1 MNEIEQALKR
11 IFNKHRIVLWYDDKR
26 ELRQEFEA
34 VALRDVEKIT
44 VDNNEFGVK
53 VRILREQPEQKF
65 LLYHEGPPPEDELD
79 NWLLDVQLAY
89 GQFRADQISLW
100 LHELGLGLE
109 FTDMV
114 APHTDFFQAVRRREG
129 LKEILAPHDTPRGLR
144 LKMLAV
150 CARAEPR
157 LDDILEQLLDELAAD
172 RDDKRR
178 LIHRCALDTF
188 LWDELER
195 AYGYTSD
202 APSVRDFAITLF
214 DACYAMGVGADFALN
229 SDALVFLKRWKDS
242 VRHQQAF
249 ETLSAEYADIL
260 NIAQDLETREYA
272 KLVPLDTF
280 ELIDR
285 KILSGLVRD
294 VAQQTIALS
303 DVESLI
309 RRRRRSHW
317 YPRYR
322 HEYEAVEEA
331 AAFMKQLEAVDL
343 TVTSLVAGI
352 EQYAHVWY
360 ALDQHYRKFIY
371 HQRQSGRATLL
382 EALADQVENHYTN
395 TYLLRL
401 NNDWQTAVDDAE
413 VWDSHPILSQ
423 QDFFA
428 REVQPFLDRNH
439 KVFVI
444 ISDGLRY
451 EVGEE
456 LLREIRREDR
466 YDAELDPALTLLPSY
481 TQLGMAALL
490 PHARLEITGDGGTV
504 LVDGESSVGT
514 DNRQKIL
521 ERALPGRATAIQ
533 AEDLLAMNRD
543 ESRVL
548 FREHEVVYVYHNRID
563 AIGDK
568 RDSEERV
575 FDASEDTIAELVR
588 IVKKLTNAN
597 VTNLLITAD
606 HGFIYQ
612 HQELDESDFAGQAP
626 AGAEITKHHRRFVLG
641 KGLRESASF
650 KHFTAAQVGLDGEL
664 EMLIPKSIN
673 RLRVK
678 GAGSR
683 YVHGGAS
690 LQEVVIPVLRI
701 NKKRESDVR
710 QVNVDILRGASSVIT
725 SGQLSVVFYQ
735 TEPVTDKVQSRRLR
749 AGIYT
754 QEGELI
760 SDRHELAFDITSEH
774 PRDREISRRFL
785 LTQKAAEVNNQ
796 DVVLRLEEKVPGTT
810 HYREYKTARYTL
822 RRTFTSDFDF

>member
-1 MNEIEQALKR
+1 METRTEYLRLDRELMYHYPTNTKEVLPTALGNRLRAAEQYPHTHYGLDALIVWPRLWHLLPVPVQESIASSRQALDEAVRLFGWGLLTALWGIWAWWAVPLGLGLAVAAWFRALHTAEVYGELIRTAFDLYRFALYEALRWPPPSDSDAEYEYGKQLTAYLFR
-11 IFNKHRIVLWYDDKR
+11 GLLSEPVKFVHPKNRDRIVSGTTTSASCAGNSRPWR
-26 ELRQEFEA
+26 CP
-34 VALRDVEKIT
+34 DVEKIT
-44 VDNNEFGVK
+44 VDNNEFGLK
-53 VRILREQPEQKF
+53 YRILQEQPEQKF
-65 LLYHEGPPPEDELD
+65 LLYHEGPPPEDDLD

-109 FTDMV
+109 FTDVV
-114 APHTDFFQAVRRREG
+114 APHTDFFQAARRREG
-129 LKEILAPHDTPRGLR
+129 LNEILAPDDTPRRLR

-178 LIHRCALDTF
+178 LIQRCTLDAF

-202 APSVRDFAITLF
+202 DPSVRDFAITLF
-214 DACYAMGVGADFALN
+214 DACYAMGVDVDFALN

-249 ETLSAEYADIL
+249 RDLSAEYAEIL
-260 NIAQDLETREYA
+260 DIAQDLETREYA
-272 KLVPLDTF
+272 NLVPLDTF

-294 VAQQTIALS
+294 VAQQTIPLS

-331 AAFMKQLEAVDL
+331 AAFMKQLEQVDL

-352 EQYAHVWY
+352 EQYVNVWY
-360 ALDQHYRKFIY
+360 TLDQHYRKFIY
-371 HQRQSGRATLL
+371 HKRQSGRATLL

-413 VWDSHPILSQ
+413 VWDSYPILSQ

-451 EVGEE
+451 EIGEE
-456 LLREIRREDR
+456 LLREIRQEDR

-490 PHARLEITGDGGTV
+490 PHERLEI
-504 LVDGESSVGT
+504 
-514 DNRQKIL
+514 
-521 ERALPGRATAIQ
+521 RATAG
-533 AEDLLAMNRD
+533 RCW
-543 ESRVL
+543 
-548 FREHEVVYVYHNRID
+548 
-563 AIGDK
+563 
-568 RDSEERV
+568 
-575 FDASEDTIAELVR
+575 
-588 IVKKLTNAN
+588 
-597 VTNLLITAD
+597 
-606 HGFIYQ
+606 
-612 HQELDESDFAGQAP
+612 
-626 AGAEITKHHRRFVLG
+626 
-641 KGLRESASF
+641 
-650 KHFTAAQVGLDGEL
+650 
-664 EMLIPKSIN
+664 
-673 RLRVK
+673 
-678 GAGSR
+678 
-683 YVHGGAS
+683 
-690 LQEVVIPVLRI
+690 
-701 NKKRESDVR
+701 
-710 QVNVDILRGASSVIT
+710 
-725 SGQLSVVFYQ
+725 
-735 TEPVTDKVQSRRLR
+735 
-749 AGIYT
+749 
-754 QEGELI
+754 
-760 SDRHELAFDITSEH
+760 
-774 PRDREISRRFL
+774 
-785 LTQKAAEVNNQ
+785 
-796 DVVLRLEEKVPGTT
+796 
-810 HYREYKTARYTL
+810 
-822 RRTFTSDFDF
+822 